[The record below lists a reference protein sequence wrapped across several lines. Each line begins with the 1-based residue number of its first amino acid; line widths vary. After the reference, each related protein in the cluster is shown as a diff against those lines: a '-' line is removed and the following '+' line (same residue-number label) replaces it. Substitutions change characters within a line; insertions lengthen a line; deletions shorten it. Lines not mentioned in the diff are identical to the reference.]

1 MTVSLAEFAPL
12 ATEIILLVMAC
23 AILVIDVFL
32 DDRRRVVSYVL
43 SQATLL
49 IAALVS
55 WSLLEHPTMVVL
67 NGTFVHDPLA
77 ALAKTSI
84 LLITFG
90 VFVYSRSYLVER
102 GIFRGEFYVLGLF
115 AVLGMLVLVSAR

>member
-67 NGTFVHDPLA
+67 
-77 ALAKTSI
+77 K
-84 LLITFG
+84 
-90 VFVYSRSYLVER
+90 R
-102 GIFRGEFYVLGLF
+102 
-115 AVLGMLVLVSAR
+115 